1 MASSAATR
9 RAPRKRRKSS
19 PKQSAGSIWPWVGA
33 LVLVAGGIAAY
44 DNRGQLPKLV
54 ANYLPKAASRPEPQA
69 RPSPPRASSAVGRSE
84 APKPPA
90 PIGSS
95 AARQPVP
102 NAHLE
107 EDALVGRG
115 FSGTFYFCG
124 TSGLDNCVATGNTF
138 WHRKTKIVLADI
150 VAPETEKARCQN
162 ERDKGFAAIVRLRDL
177 LNAGAFELAAVDG
190 QSGDAGRHNLRIVSR
205 GGRSLGSILVSEG
218 LARARAEKG
227 QPWC

>member
-1 MASSAATR
+1 MASSATTR

-19 PKQSAGSIWPWVGA
+19 RKQSAGSIWPWLAA
-33 LVLVAGGIAAY
+33 LILVAGGIAIY

-54 ANYLPKAASRPEPQA
+54 ANFLPKAAGRPAPEA
-69 RPSPPRASSAVGRSE
+69 RSSAPRANTVAGRGE

-90 PIGSS
+90 AVGSS

-102 NAHLE
+102 NARPD

-115 FSGTFYFCG
+115 LSGTFYFCG

-138 WHRKTKIVLADI
+138 WHRKSKIVLADI
-150 VAPETEKARCQN
+150 IAPETEKAKCQN

-177 LNAGAFELAAVDG
+177 LNAGTFELAAVDG
-190 QSGDAGRHNLRIVSR
+190 QSGEAGRRNLRIVSR
-205 GGRSLGSILVSEG
+205 DGRSLGSILVSEG
-218 LARARAEKG
+218 LARQRAEKG

>member
-1 MASSAATR
+1 MASSATTR
-9 RAPRKRRKSS
+9 RAPRKRRKS
-19 PKQSAGSIWPWVGA
+19 PRKPSAGSIWPWLGA
-33 LVLVAGGIAAY
+33 LVLVAGGIAGY

-54 ANYLPKAASRPEPQA
+54 ANYLPKAASRPAPEA
-69 RPSPPRASSAVGRSE
+69 RPSTPRANSAAGRSE

-90 PIGSS
+90 VGSS
-95 AARQPVP
+95 APRQPVP
-102 NAHLE
+102 IAHPE

-115 FSGTFYFCG
+115 FSGTFYYCG

-150 VAPETEKARCQN
+150 IAPETEKAKCQN

-177 LNAGAFELAAVDG
+177 LNAGAFELATVDG
-190 QSGDAGRHNLRIVSR
+190 QSGDAGRRNLRIVSR

-218 LARARAEKG
+218 LAKPRAEKK